1 MSQDLTAKQR
11 DSAFQ
16 HWCSQITRESRD
28 LAALDR
34 MSARALQDRDVRND
48 PLLQSMIRAEV
59 ERIRTELQRE
69 MQREEQDRRRPTPPP
84 QHYPSAARHVTVSR
98 SAGYTD
104 TAASSVIPPSTP
116 LARPLPD
123 PDEVALHQL
132 LESFTTA
139 LKGGDEDAAQTLCA
153 KLRTLHSRRSE
164 IVSAAQL
171 EQCEQRITRLHDQL
185 DDHRRRI
192 AEMAEQARLA
202 AQAGDAHAVLA
213 LMHRL
218 TAIHVAHPRLLD
230 DAGLRN
236 MHAAVA
242 RANEGHDDRLTT
254 RKLIARQRAV
264 ASELKRLAG
273 AVSAFHR
280 AVFNH
285 PESRAEY
292 QRAAL
297 GYAHALR
304 GTRLHEKDWL
314 TDFVLELADVL
325 AKWNVP
331 PPGAEEQIDRFLET
345 LRVSLK
351 RIHRKI
357 GEIDRRHGGLR
368 EA

>member
-59 ERIRTELQRE
+59 ERIRAELQRE
-69 MQREEQDRRRPTPPP
+69 TQREEQDRRRPTPPAK
-84 QHYPSAARHVTVSR
+84 QYPSAARHVAVSR

-104 TAASSVIPPSTP
+104 TTSSRVAPPSTP
-116 LARPLPD
+116 PARPLSD
-123 PDEVALHQL
+123 PDEVASHQL

-139 LKGGDEDAAQTLCA
+139 LKSGDEDAAQALCA
-153 KLRTLHSRRSE
+153 KLRTLHLQRSA
-164 IVSAAQL
+164 IVSAALL
-171 EQCEQRITRLHDQL
+171 EQCEQRITRLHDLL

-192 AEMAEQARLA
+192 AEMAEQARVA
-202 AQAGDAHAVLA
+202 AQAGDAPAVLA

-264 ASELKRLAG
+264 AAELKRLAG
-273 AVSAFHR
+273 AVSEFHQ
-280 AVFNH
+280 AVFSH
-285 PESRAEY
+285 PENRAAF

-297 GYAHALR
+297 AYSHALR
-304 GTRLHEKDWL
+304 ETRLHEKDWL

-331 PPGAEEQIDRFLET
+331 PPDAEEQIDRFLEKV
-345 LRVSLK
+345 RVSLK

-357 GEIDRRHGGLR
+357 GEIDRRHDGIR
-368 EA
+368 KT